1 MGLCARGTAVSASR
15 GAAAAIVL
23 LAATACGGSEP
34 RTAAGSDTSR
44 ATAQVSAPPSVRYD
58 QHLAAGGTPPS
69 GDSLLNPFKGETKS
83 AAEGEKL
90 FSSMN
95 CDGCH
100 GGGATGWVGPSL
112 SDGRWRYG
120 GSDGAIFQSIYSG
133 RPRGMPAFGG
143 ILSPEITWKLV
154 TYLQSLPLPKV
165 VPTQAW

>member
-1 MGLCARGTAVSASR
+1 MVGSTR
-15 GAAAAIVL
+15 GAAIPLLGLL
-23 LAATACGGSEP
+23 LALGCDRREP
-34 RTAAGSDTSR
+34 RAGAGSDTSR
-44 ATAQVSAPPSVRYD
+44 AAAHAPVPPTVRYE
-58 QHLAAGGTPPS
+58 QHIAAGAVQPPA
-69 GDSLLNPFKGETKS
+69 DSLRNPFSAEKKS
-83 AAEGEKL
+83 ATEGEKL

-120 GSDGAIFQSIYSG
+120 GSDGAIFQSIYYG

-143 ILSPEITWKLV
+143 ILTGELTWKLV

-165 VPTQAW
+165 VPTQSW